1 MSNVAT
7 TAKKIKLPKVATL
20 DFETEGIEGRPA
32 YPPKP
37 VGFSLLLPGK
47 KKSHYYSWGHPC
59 ENNCSFEEARN
70 ALLAVWEDSSLGILM
85 HNSKFDYDVART
97 HFKLPELP
105 WQRIHDTL
113 FLLFLHDPHA
123 ISLSLKPAAD
133 RLLGMPPEERDAVK
147 DWVMDHIPEAKKKP
161 STWGKYICKA
171 PGKLVGA
178 YADGDV
184 VRTKALFELLY
195 ADIVERSMLA
205 AYNRELQLMPILLR
219 NETEG
224 IRADLEALTTD
235 RAAYQKSLE
244 TADAWLRKRLKAPEL
259 NIDSNAEL
267 ADVLDREGIVTEW
280 VTTKTGK
287 RSTSKANMTTDM
299 FNDAKVASVLG
310 YRGRLSTCL
319 TTFFDAWIGMAENGG
334 GRIFTNWNQVRQSH
348 GNDAFAGARTGRMSC
363 NPNFMNIPKD
373 FESKD
378 DGYVH
383 PKFLKGLLELPL
395 MRKYILPDKYGRAEG
410 VFGHRDYNQQEL
422 RVLGHFEDGDLRDRY
437 NLDPRM
443 DIHTF
448 VQALILE
455 ITGHEFPR
463 SAVKTVNFGKVYGMG
478 VGKLAVK
485 IRSTVEDARRLV
497 EAHRKALPGLKAL
510 EKGIKATVKAGEP
523 IRTWGGREYFVEE
536 PREINGRMQTFEYKL
551 LNYLI
556 QGSAADCTKE
566 AIIRYDAV
574 REQSRF
580 LVTVHDEIN
589 ISAPVKAIK
598 REMQLLREAMQS
610 VEFDVPML
618 SDGKT
623 GSRWG
628 DLKKFEEK

>member
-1 MSNVAT
+1 MS
-7 TAKKIKLPKVATL
+7 KIKIPRVVTL
-20 DFETEGIEGRPA
+20 DFETEGIEARPQ

-47 KKSHYYSWGHPC
+47 KKSHYYAWGHPC
-59 ENNCSFEEARN
+59 ENNCTFEEARN
-70 ALLAVWEDSSLGILM
+70 ALLSVWEGGDAILM
-85 HNSKFDYDVART
+85 HNSKFDYDVALT
-97 HFKLPELP
+97 HMKMKPLP
-105 WQRIHDTL
+105 WERLHDTL

-147 DWVMDHIPEAKKKP
+147 EWVIANIPEAKKKP
-161 STWGKYICKA
+161 STWGAYICKA

-184 VRTKALFELLY
+184 VRTKALFDKLY
-195 ADIVERSMLA
+195 EDIQERKMGG
-205 AYNRELQLMPILLR
+205 AYDRERKLMPILLR
-219 NETEG
+219 NEQEG
-224 IRADLEALTTD
+224 IRADLDALVDD
-235 RAAYQKSLE
+235 RATYGKCLE
-244 TADAWLRKRLKAPEL
+244 TADQWLRKRLKAPDL
-259 NIDSNAEL
+259 NVDSNDEL
-267 ADVLDREGIVTEW
+267 ANVLDREGIVTEW
-280 VTTKTGK
+280 EETKTGK
-287 RSTSKANMTTDM
+287 RSTAKKNLTPEKFT
-299 FNDAKVASVLG
+299 DAKVASVLG
-310 YRGRLSTCL
+310 YRNRLSTCL
-319 TTFFDAWIGMAENGG
+319 SVFFDPWITMAQNGG

-383 PKFLKGLLELPL
+383 PKFVKSLLELPL
-395 MRKYILPDKYGRAEG
+395 MRKYILADKYGRTEG

-422 RVLGHFEDGDLRDRY
+422 RILGHFEAGDLCQRY
-437 NLDPRM
+437 NEDPRM

-448 VQALILE
+448 VQHLITS

-463 SAVKTVNFGKVYGMG
+463 GSVKIVNFGKVYGMG
-478 VGKLAVK
+478 VGKLALA
-485 IRSTVEDARRLV
+485 IRSTVEDAKRLAD
-497 EAHRKALPGLKAL
+497 AHRKALPGLRAL
-510 EKGIKATVKAGEP
+510 EQGIKGASKMGEP
-523 IRTWGGREYFVEE
+523 IVTWGGREYFVE
-536 PREINGRMQTFEYKL
+536 PPKEINGRMQTFEYKL

-574 REQSRF
+574 RQESRF

-589 ISAPVKAIK
+589 ISAPAKAIK
-598 REMQLLREAMQS
+598 KEMGLLREAMQS

-623 GSRWG
+623 GPRWG
-628 DLKKFEEK
+628 SLTKFEEK